1 MAMPWRCPPLR
12 LAPCSPTRDEQHF
25 AEQPAVFDEAGD
37 EAAEVE
43 PRQLAGQAGAA
54 GDEDE
59 LTGPLRGEHGEGLD
73 HRAAA
78 LNGAARVLKQHA
90 LAVALGQHHHPRR
103 AAIVTLQ
110 QGQRGQRR
118 ELQPIYRAAA
128 EPGFEADV
136 FGGQQQVGGVGLVA
150 GRPAELVRQV
160 RRVSGDVV
168 QARDQA
174 QGAQR
179 GRAGWRRDLGCDI
192 NCGTG
197 CSRHSGGVLM
207 DLHDPPESGWPS
219 LWVRSATQCRSGS

>member
-1 MAMPWRCPPLR
+1 MAMRWRCPPLR
-12 LAPCSPTRDEQHF
+12 LAPCSPTRDEQRF

-54 GDEDE
+54 GDQDE
-59 LTGPLRGEHGEGLD
+59 LAAPLGGEHAEGLD
-73 HRAAA
+73 GGPAG
-78 LNGAARVLKQHA
+78 LEQHA
-90 LAVALGQHHHPRR
+90 LAVALGQHDDARL
-103 AAIVTLQ
+103 AAFTLQ
-110 QGQRGQRR
+110 QGERGQRR

-207 DLHDPPESGWPS
+207 DFHDPPESGWPS